1 MKNHTV
7 SSTKLVRHSTL
18 IAALASSLVAGCAG
32 TSMGGATPQPV
43 FSQSALPDAI
53 KVPAGHKVL
62 METVGVGEISYECRA
77 KAATSASPPAT
88 PAFEWVFVGPQAKL
102 NLRSGKTIGKYFGPP
117 ATWESLDGSKV
128 TGTQVA
134 ISPASAGNI
143 PLQLVKANPAQ
154 GAGQM
159 VGVAYIQR
167 VATRGGVA
175 PALAC
180 DASQLGAKSIVS
192 YQSDY
197 IFWGADSM

>member
-128 TGTQVA
+128 TGAQVA
-134 ISPASAGNI
+134 VSPSPAGNI
-143 PLQLVKANPAQ
+143 ALQLIKANPAQ

-159 VGVAYIQR
+159 VGVSYIQR
-167 VATRGGVA
+167 VATRGGVT
-175 PALAC
+175 PSILC
-180 DASQLGAKSIVS
+180 EASSLGQRSIVP
-192 YQSDY
+192 YEADY
-197 IFWGADSM
+197 IFWSSVSK